1 MEMQKEDRERLVRV
15 EMGVLALTEAVKEHI
30 KADCDMLGC
39 KLHDDVE
46 SLKQTQK
53 SARRVSW
60 SGILVGLG
68 LVLRYIWK
76 GVITNV

>member
-15 EMGVLALTEAVKEHI
+15 EVGVIALTEAVKEHI

-39 KLHDDVE
+39 KLHDDVV

-53 SARRVSW
+53 SAQRITWTS
-60 SGILVGLG
+60 LVVMLG
-68 LVLRYIWK
+68 VILRYIWK
-76 GVITNV
+76 GVVSV